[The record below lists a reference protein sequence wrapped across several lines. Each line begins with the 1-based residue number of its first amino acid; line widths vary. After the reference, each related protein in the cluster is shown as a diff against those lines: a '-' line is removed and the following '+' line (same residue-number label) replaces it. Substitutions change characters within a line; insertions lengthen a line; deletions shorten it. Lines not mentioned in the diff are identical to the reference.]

1 MSATV
6 RPCAFP
12 QLGMEPLYGLCHY
25 IINCAHEAVFRGEVG
40 GLANLPADGAFLIA
54 ANHASHLDPPFIG
67 AVMPHQ
73 LAFFARKTLWK
84 PGIGQWWMNGVGAI
98 PVDRDGSDLTAIK
111 RVLSTLAAGRPI
123 ALFPEGTRSPDGT
136 LQPAKAGV
144 GLIACKT
151 GVPVVP
157 CRIFDSHVALGRT
170 GGFRPGTPVDIVFGP
185 PLAHADYDHKS
196 DGKERYQRA
205 SERIMSAIAA
215 IDRPPTV
222 VV

>member
-1 MSATV
+1 MSRLI
-6 RPCAFP
+6 RPVPFP
-12 QLGMEPLYGLCHY
+12 QAEMEPLYGVCHY
-25 IINCAHEAVFRGEVG
+25 MIRCAHQALFRGEVA
-40 GLANLPADGAFLIA
+40 GLENLPTTGAFLIA

-73 LAFFARKTLWK
+73 LAFFARKSLWK
-84 PGIGQWWMNGVGAI
+84 PGLGAWWMDGVGAI
-98 PVDRDGSDLTAIK
+98 PVDRDGSDLAAIK
-111 RVLSTLAAGRPI
+111 RVLSTLAEGRPI

-151 GVPVVP
+151 RVPVVP
-157 CRIFDSHVALGRT
+157 CRIFRSHLALGRA

-185 PLAHADYDHKS
+185 PLAPDAYDQKS

-205 SERIMSAIAA
+205 SERIMTAIAA
-215 IDRPPTV
+215 LPEPHPAII
-222 VV
+222 